1 MFVHHQINNNSGI
14 NIIYKQSSTI
24 CIAKLL
30 YTIMMLTVIT
40 LLAGCNSPA
49 KGVYNDSDYN
59 EAVSTAK
66 TTPFGAY
73 PDTIEYTLGKMTS
86 VNNSN
91 MPAMDTYTDNAYTR
105 YIKSVLNVQ
114 NVDVFEANDSQYNT
128 NVSMAVSMN
137 RLPDIMVVSS
147 QSELEQLIENGMIED
162 LTDSYNNCLTDRIKS
177 MYASYGSALMDMV
190 TYDGK
195 IMALPETNITDGPNL
210 VWLRKDWMDIL
221 GLSEPRTV
229 DDVVNIVRHF
239 ITYDPGNNGVAED
252 GSSNTVGLV
261 VDTSVA
267 GECGYSSEFL
277 LDIIFASFNA
287 YPKQWIE
294 NDDGQIVYGSVTDEA
309 KNALEYINQLY
320 NEKIID
326 NDFLLRTSTNICE
339 LIENGLC
346 GSFFGPWWA
355 PNNPLANAVSINPD
369 SNWQP
374 YLISTG
380 DNVTEYHS
388 QNPCYKYVVVRK
400 GYEYPEIA
408 AKMISVMFDKIRF
421 DCADS
426 EEFDNYYQLNV
437 EPTARPL
444 SINVDYNNALSICY
458 RNISDAIEGRKDSD
472 NLELLERSYYN
483 ACKSYLNNTGLA
495 NTSYEYNT
503 DDSYKEYSQS
513 GRKGTTSTQWAAY
526 MSRIKACRLLDEGNI
541 VIKQSLY
548 FKTTDTMKNRWW
560 KLKSLEKEAY
570 LKIISGEADIDYFD
584 TFVSE
589 WNAQGGIIIT
599 EEVREN
605 IVR

>member
-1 MFVHHQINNNSGI
+1 
-14 NIIYKQSSTI
+14 
-24 CIAKLL
+24 
-30 YTIMMLTVIT
+30 
-40 LLAGCNSPA
+40 
-49 KGVYNDSDYN
+49 
-59 EAVSTAK
+59 
-66 TTPFGAY
+66 
-73 PDTIEYTLGKMTS
+73 
-86 VNNSN
+86 
-91 MPAMDTYTDNAYTR
+91 MP
-105 YIKSVLNVQ
+105 
-114 NVDVFEANDSQYNT
+114 
-128 NVSMAVSMN
+128 
-137 RLPDIMVVSS
+137 
-147 QSELEQLIENGMIED
+147 
-162 LTDSYNNCLTDRIKS
+162 
-177 MYASYGSALMDMV
+177 
-190 TYDGK
+190 
-195 IMALPETNITDGPNL
+195 
-210 VWLRKDWMDIL
+210 
-221 GLSEPRTV
+221 
-229 DDVVNIVRHF
+229 
-239 ITYDPGNNGVAED
+239 
-252 GSSNTVGLV
+252 
-261 VDTSVA
+261 
-267 GECGYSSEFL
+267 
-277 LDIIFASFNA
+277 A

-513 GRKGTTSTQWAAY
+513 GRKGATSTQWAAY